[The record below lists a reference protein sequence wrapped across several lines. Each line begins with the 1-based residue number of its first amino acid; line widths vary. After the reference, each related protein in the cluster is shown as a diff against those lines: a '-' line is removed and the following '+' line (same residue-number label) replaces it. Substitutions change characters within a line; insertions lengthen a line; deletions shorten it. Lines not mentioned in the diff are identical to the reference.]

1 MYILFFNYQDAK
13 AHQVGVSSRT
23 AHHLARPKSKSEE
36 AISRQLP
43 LALPFPILS
52 IVLVGDSQAEAAAA
66 HLAVACDCASCGGH
80 ISAGKQVAR

>member
-66 HLAVACDCASCGGH
+66 HLAVIVRAAEATSQPAS
-80 ISAGKQVAR
+80 R

>member
-66 HLAVACDCASCGGH
+66 HLVVTVRAAEATSQPAS
-80 ISAGKQVAR
+80 R